1 VTGLSENRTYR
12 IAEHLQEEVSV
23 AYMNWKAIYSVHIA
37 EIDEQHKKLIGMINE
52 LHDAMK
58 EGRGSAV
65 ISLVLKEMIA
75 YAASHFAT
83 EEDYMSRF
91 AFQGY
96 AVHKAEHGAFT
107 AKVLDFQR
115 EYSRG
120 SISLTFDVM
129 DFLEDW
135 LVKHIQGT
143 DKQYA
148 LFLNMKGIK

>member
-1 VTGLSENRTYR
+1 M
-12 IAEHLQEEVSV
+12 

-37 EIDEQHKKLIGMINE
+37 VIDEQHKKLIDMINE

-58 EGRGSAV
+58 EGRGRAL

-75 YAASHFAT
+75 YASSHFAT

-115 EYSRG
+115 EYNRG

-129 DFLEDW
+129 DFLENW